1 MLVNHELLFQRCRP
15 WFVQVCQL
23 VVLVA
28 SFFSISPAT
37 RRHFHREP
45 PADIVPIC
53 SSGCDEGYKEA
64 ADTTQRMQL
73 MTEKWATRPL
83 QGMHNIVVLDVLIWQ
98 SQLQLGRLPV
108 FCAVSLIPR
117 WSQSRVA
124 APANIFLRQ
133 CQARIACYCR
143 GVQNQWPLFNDNL
156 QRRWT
161 RKKLHSR
168 NPRLQLTRYPH
179 LFFFKFSR

>member
-1 MLVNHELLFQRCRP
+1 MLVNDELLFQRCRP

-53 SSGCDEGYKEA
+53 SSGCEEGYKEA

-83 QGMHNIVVLDVLIWQ
+83 QGMHNIVVLDVFDLTISIAAGQ
-98 SQLQLGRLPV
+98 APCVLRRSSHPPLKPISRGCASEHFSAPVPGADCLLLPGG
-108 FCAVSLIPR
+108 PR
-117 WSQSRVA
+117 SVTPIQ
-124 APANIFLRQ
+124 
-133 CQARIACYCR
+133 
-143 GVQNQWPLFNDNL
+143 
-156 QRRWT
+156 
-161 RKKLHSR
+161 
-168 NPRLQLTRYPH
+168 
-179 LFFFKFSR
+179 